1 MRRFVV
7 NPDVGAIF
15 KRILESWN
23 LAKNGKRFAKTGG
36 RKISRVGVNHAGINH
51 AAAPTTLYLA
61 LRRVLSVHVPGWTLP
76 GWTIAAEAS
85 IRHISLTI
93 RKIAVEKLRDYEAEL
108 RKLGVESISLFGSVA
123 RDEKSEA
130 SDIDVAVKLNPARA
144 PRGFAYFGLL
154 DDLEQRLE
162 KVLGR
167 RVDVVPEPAK
177 KASMQREIDRNRI
190 VAF

>member
-1 MRRFVV
+1 MV

-61 LRRVLSVHVPGWTLP
+61 LRRVLSVHVPGWT
-76 GWTIAAEAS
+76 IAAEAS
-85 IRHISLTI
+85 MRYISLMI
-93 RKIAVEKLRDYEAEL
+93 RKIAVERLRDYEAEL

-123 RDEKSEA
+123 RDEESEA

-154 DDLEQRLE
+154 DDLELRLE

-177 KASMQREIDRNRI
+177 KASMQREIDRDRI

>member
-1 MRRFVV
+1 MHV
-7 NPDVGAIF
+7 
-15 KRILESWN
+15 
-23 LAKNGKRFAKTGG
+23 
-36 RKISRVGVNHAGINH
+36 AGH
-51 AAAPTTLYLA
+51 
-61 LRRVLSVHVPGWTLP
+61 
-76 GWTIAAEAS
+76 TIAAEAS
-85 IRHISLTI
+85 MRYISLMI
-93 RKIAVEKLRDYEAEL
+93 RKIVVERLRDYEAEL

-123 RDEKSEA
+123 RDEESEA

-177 KASMQREIDRNRI
+177 KASMQREIDRDRI